1 MIGRTRAM
9 TRGSVFSLMVSVFV
23 VVSFFSACN
32 KEERHEINQVVFSVN
47 NFQFIGDDEID
58 TKTSLRN
65 GTEFIWSAKDTVG
78 IYPNTGSQVFFAM
91 TSGDGA
97 SSATFDGGG
106 WDFKPSSVYYSYYPF
121 IGDIY
126 LDRHHI
132 PVTYLGQHQPT
143 ATDIEHIGPYDYMV
157 TPAASSSNGNLHFSY
172 AHLNCLI
179 RVTATLP
186 AGTYTK
192 MTLISPD
199 NDFTTKGYYDLSSDN
214 PVIIPDETSCQLSI
228 TLGDIT
234 FDSST
239 TVVVY
244 LMSAPVNLK
253 DKPITVC
260 FTNMSGTKFTETKTP
275 SRVYSAESIGGLT
288 CNNLVRSGDFSNGVG
303 VDDQILGN
311 DDETLSINQ

>member
-1 MIGRTRAM
+1 M
-9 TRGSVFSLMVSVFV
+9 SVHSYHFYISD
-23 VVSFFSACN
+23 SA
-32 KEERHEINQVVFSVN
+32 
-47 NFQFIGDDEID
+47 
-58 TKTSLRN
+58 
-65 GTEFIWSAKDTVG
+65 
-78 IYPNTGSQVFFAM
+78 IYPPLLYILI
-91 TSGDGA
+91 
-97 SSATFDGGG
+97 
-106 WDFKPSSVYYSYYPF
+106 PS
-121 IGDIY
+121 IM
-126 LDRHHI
+126 
-132 PVTYLGQHQPT
+132 
-143 ATDIEHIGPYDYMV
+143 E
-157 TPAASSSNGNLHFSY
+157 N
-172 AHLNCLI
+172 
-179 RVTATLP
+179 
-186 AGTYTK
+186 
-192 MTLISPD
+192 D
-199 NDFTTKGYYDLSSDN
+199 NKNEDPLVPQSLS

>member
-1 MIGRTRAM
+1 M

-91 TSGDGA
+91 TSGAGA

-179 RVTATLP
+179 RVTASLP
-186 AGTYTK
+186 SGTYTR
-192 MTLISPD
+192 MSIISPD
-199 NDFTTKGYYDLSSDN
+199 EDFALNGYYDLM
-214 PVIIPDETSCQLSI
+214 
-228 TLGDIT
+228 
-234 FDSST
+234 SST
-239 TVVVY
+239 PRIVSTKVSDTISIDLDYIAVSEGTPLVVY

-253 DKPITVC
+253 DKDITVV
-260 FTNMSGTKFTETKTP
+260 FTADNGTIYSQTKTP
-275 SRVYSAESIGGLT
+275 SRNYEAESIGGLT
-288 CNNLVRSGDFSNGVG
+288 CNEFTGNSGIANGVNSEDTVMG
-303 VDDQILGN
+303 E
-311 DDETLSINQ
+311 DDEVLTINQ